1 MKKALLIA
9 EKPSLMR
16 DIQKAYNVV
25 RSKLSFDIEFTALR
39 GHFME
44 LQEPESYDSKWGK
57 PWKLE
62 ALPIIPDKF
71 KFDIKKSCKKDY
83 SAIKSMINSGKYD
96 FVINACDAGREGQA
110 IFWTFYEHCGAPL
123 PVKRL
128 WASDT
133 TTETLGKA
141 LGNLL
146 DSSEPHLRNMK
157 DASFYRMYFDWLL
170 GMNLSRATSLKTSKT
185 IPVGRVMTPT
195 LNIVVMRDLE
205 ILNFVP
211 KNYYE
216 VEGDFEKYKG
226 MWFQEVE
233 DLNDKTKK
241 KTITSFEE
249 KAKAQSL
256 IDSLGKT
263 AKVTSVEQEN
273 VRQNAP
279 ALHSLSELQKDANKA
294 YGFTAS
300 QTLDLAQSLYEKHK
314 ILSYP
319 RTSSR
324 ALSTSM
330 AKEIHKHLEAIQDV
344 PDVQKYVK
352 NILGDKKRIDSTM
365 SSKKYVDNKKITDHH
380 AIIPTQLKPNLS
392 ALSDMELKL
401 YILVV
406 KKFVAIFL
414 DPYIT
419 NKTTIITNVDKET
432 FKTTGSVLVDMGYR
446 ELYGSSKSD
455 DEIPAVKKGD
465 ILPIKGFNILEKTTT
480 PPYPYNDS
488 SLVEAMQNAGKFT
501 TEDELKEILKDSEGL
516 GTEATRAGIIEKL
529 IEKNMFMRK
538 GKTIRATEFG
548 FKIIEVLGGKD
559 IISPELTA
567 QWEGKLRDIEEGS
580 YNKSDFYKEMI
591 KYVLSETDAIIKNL
605 NTKLSSMDTKEA
617 IGKCPKCSSNVVVTE
632 KYYICQD
639 YKKSCDFVFGKTI
652 GGTNITKTE
661 AIKIISKKP
670 TKKMKFKKKAGG
682 TFEAQIIYDDHSG
695 KVTYYFGEKSTATN
709 EILGKCP
716 SCGSNVVHKGSYC
729 SCEKYKDSCNFA
741 ISFTINNANLETSD
755 IEALLEGKETEEK
768 TFKWKSGKTG
778 QAKLKYNKEENKLEF
793 MFKNVSNKV
802 IGACPSCSNDVFDR
816 GTYCKCS
823 NSDCK
828 FSLGYTI
835 SGAKL
840 SEKDIKDLLKG
851 KETEEKTFKW
861 KSGKTGQAKLKYN
874 KEENK
879 LEFMFKNV
887 SNKVIGA
894 CPSCSNDVFDRGTYC
909 KCSNSDC
916 KFSLGYTISGAK
928 LSEKDIKD
936 LLKGKETKE
945 KTFKWN
951 SGKTGQAKLQYASD
965 KLKFIFINNKK

>member
-1 MKKALLIA
+1 
-9 EKPSLMR
+9 
-16 DIQKAYNVV
+16 
-25 RSKLSFDIEFTALR
+25 
-39 GHFME
+39 
-44 LQEPESYDSKWGK
+44 
-57 PWKLE
+57 
-62 ALPIIPDKF
+62 
-71 KFDIKKSCKKDY
+71 
-83 SAIKSMINSGKYD
+83 
-96 FVINACDAGREGQA
+96 
-110 IFWTFYEHCGAPL
+110 
-123 PVKRL
+123 
-128 WASDT
+128 
-133 TTETLGKA
+133 
-141 LGNLL
+141 
-146 DSSEPHLRNMK
+146 
-157 DASFYRMYFDWLL
+157 MYFDWLL
-170 GMNLSRATSLKTSKT
+170 GMNLSRATTLKTSKT

-195 LNIVVMRDLE
+195 LNIVAMRDLE

-216 VEGDFEKYKG
+216 IEGDFEKYKG
-226 MWFQEVE
+226 MWFQEIE
-233 DLNDKTKK
+233 DLDDKTKK
-241 KTITSFEE
+241 KTITSFED
-249 KAKAQSL
+249 KGKAQAL

-352 NILGDKKRIDSTM
+352 NILGDRKRIDSTM

-380 AIIPTQLKPNLS
+380 AIIPTQLKPNLT

-419 NKTTIITNVDKET
+419 NKTTIITNIDKET

-446 ELYGSSKSD
+446 ELYGSSKAD

-529 IEKNMFMRK
+529 IEKNMLMRK

-548 FKIIEVLGGKD
+548 FKIIEILEGKD

-580 YNKSDFYKEMI
+580 YDKSDFYKEMI
-591 KYVLSETDAIIKNL
+591 KYVLSETDDIVKNL

-617 IGKCPKCSSNVVVTE
+617 IGKCPKCSANVVVTE

-661 AIKIISKKP
+661 AIKIISKNRQRK
-670 TKKMKFKKKAGG
+670 
-682 TFEAQIIYDDHSG
+682 
-695 KVTYYFGEKSTATN
+695 
-709 EILGKCP
+709 
-716 SCGSNVVHKGSYC
+716 
-729 SCEKYKDSCNFA
+729 
-741 ISFTINNANLETSD
+741 
-755 IEALLEGKETEEK
+755 
-768 TFKWKSGKTG
+768 
-778 QAKLKYNKEENKLEF
+778 
-793 MFKNVSNKV
+793 
-802 IGACPSCSNDVFDR
+802 
-816 GTYCKCS
+816 
-823 NSDCK
+823 
-828 FSLGYTI
+828 
-835 SGAKL
+835 
-840 SEKDIKDLLKG
+840 
-851 KETEEKTFKW
+851 
-861 KSGKTGQAKLKYN
+861 
-874 KEENK
+874 
-879 LEFMFKNV
+879 
-887 SNKVIGA
+887 
-894 CPSCSNDVFDRGTYC
+894 
-909 KCSNSDC
+909 
-916 KFSLGYTISGAK
+916 
-928 LSEKDIKD
+928 
-936 LLKGKETKE
+936 
-945 KTFKWN
+945 
-951 SGKTGQAKLQYASD
+951 
-965 KLKFIFINNKK
+965 